1 MEFVTCI
8 ISEKDLN
15 EVSKFF
21 VSLQPLL
28 IENLVLEGFQ
38 CQLGG
43 FSFHS
48 HLPESSYSASIPC
61 TPSKPIFFYHLLSL
75 FASPTPCLHFFILHV
90 HSFPS
95 FPMHLVTFT
104 QPPPY
109 FSHYSRRRCMSLF
122 HIYNRPL
129 HPTCPSPTSTRMAT
143 LFLQPT
149 YLFSLKIH

>member
-1 MEFVTCI
+1 MSAWRFFFPFPPARIFVLCVYT
-8 ISEKDLN
+8 LYTQQTH
-15 EVSKFF
+15 FF
-21 VSLQPLL
+21 LL
-28 IENLVLEGFQ
+28 
-38 CQLGG
+38 
-43 FSFHS
+43 
-48 HLPESSYSASIPC
+48 P
-61 TPSKPIFFYHLLSL
+61 SL
-75 FASPTPCLHFFILHV
+75 FLRVTNSMPAFFFILHV

-95 FPMHLVTFT
+95 LCSLNPSFPMHLVTFT
-104 QPPPY
+104 HPPPY